1 MSKIGRNVINV
12 PEIKPWIVFCVF
24 LFCSHQSF
32 VSKWKSLARDPNVK
46 TFDLRPRSRHALW
59 KLLRSFQVAIYRFVK
74 MPVLRPVKLWYY
86 SQSTDCL
93 MVVSLDGMVPIQVHF
108 RNVVNPSTPPL
119 YAINVELLHLCVKH
133 YVLSLIYMHVS
144 GPYSLLANA
153 GYVQSPT

>member
-1 MSKIGRNVINV
+1 
-12 PEIKPWIVFCVF
+12 
-24 LFCSHQSF
+24 
-32 VSKWKSLARDPNVK
+32 
-46 TFDLRPRSRHALW
+46 
-59 KLLRSFQVAIYRFVK
+59 
-74 MPVLRPVKLWYY
+74 
-86 SQSTDCL
+86 